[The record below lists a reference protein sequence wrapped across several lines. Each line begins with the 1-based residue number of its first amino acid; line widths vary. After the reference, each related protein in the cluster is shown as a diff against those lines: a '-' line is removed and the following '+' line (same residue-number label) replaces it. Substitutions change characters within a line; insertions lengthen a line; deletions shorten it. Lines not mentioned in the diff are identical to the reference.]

1 MICHEFFSGKP
12 VLVAGFVVLA
22 ACSASKAPAPPTGAN
37 VAKVADPV
45 FTNDGID
52 AGSTGL
58 EIDFGRTEGSTVA
71 AMSKLM
77 GSAPSRTGQC
87 GPLRLAEWKDGT
99 TLFFEPKPYD
109 PPAFVGWATATGAA
123 GRSCTL

>member
-22 ACSASKAPAPPTGAN
+22 ACSASNAPAPPTGAN

-45 FTNDGID
+45 FTNDGIE
-52 AGSTGL
+52 AGTTGL
-58 EIDFGRTEGSTVA
+58 EIDFGRTEGSTVT
-71 AMSKLM
+71 AMSKLI

-87 GPLRLAEWKDGT
+87 GSLRRVEWTDGT
-99 TLFFEPKPYD
+99 TLFFEPKPND
-109 PPAFVGWATATGAA
+109 PPTFVGWMTATAAA
-123 GRSCTL
+123 GRNCTL